1 MYYIGAQQNTRMW
14 QNPHSIG
21 KLRAFASSIGNGSV
35 EDLVGRT
42 AQNCRTNNEPFSYM
56 GVDLLEYRSFTPTCY
71 TLRNR
76 NAPSYVLQ
84 NWEF

>member
-1 MYYIGAQQNTRMW
+1 MRDEHVEFIFEHDFDEKGLMYYIGAQQNTRMW

-42 AQNCRTNNEPFSYM
+42 A
-56 GVDLLEYRSFTPTCY
+56 
-71 TLRNR
+71 
-76 NAPSYVLQ
+76 
-84 NWEF
+84 